1 MMKPKK
7 KLWGTGLEGAEV
19 ETFWNIW
26 TFFADFHNNG
36 LLCHNWGTIQCHFH
50 GFNFLD
56 P

>member
-7 KLWGTGLEGAEV
+7 KLWGTGLEVAEV

-26 TFFADFHNNG
+26 NNNG
-36 LLCHNWGTIQCHFH
+36 LLCHNWGTLQCHFH